1 MKQALV
7 SISCITY
14 NHQDFIEE
22 CLNGFFIQQCNFDVE
37 LVISDDKSTDGTVK
51 VIERCLQ
58 RKPDNFTIR
67 FTAHETNM
75 GAAPNF
81 VWCMEQ
87 CAGKYIALC
96 EGDDYWT
103 DPHKLQKQM
112 DFLEANEGYSLVCG
126 GYMSVNTV
134 TGEKNVVLKE
144 SPDDSMMTDAGFDIT
159 IEMFFQ
165 DWYTKTLTTVF
176 RTELLDLGELANY
189 RYTSDTQV
197 FYHLLKKGNGYYIR
211 DVLGAYNMHGSGMH
225 SMVSNEKR
233 SLDGFRVANELFAQ
247 NRNDTL
253 VRSYYFS
260 SGLALYSI
268 MPKIKYYEFNKI
280 ELLFD
285 LIVQIK
291 NFEEIKR
298 LLIAASGKPGRKLID
313 WLKIKFNLGKK

>member
-1 MKQALV
+1 MSERL
-7 SISCITY
+7 
-14 NHQDFIEE
+14 
-22 CLNGFFIQQCNFDVE
+22 FIQQCNFDVE

-103 DPHKLQKQM
+103 DPHKLQKQV

-233 SLDGFRVANELFAQ
+233 SLDGFR
-247 NRNDTL
+247 
-253 VRSYYFS
+253 
-260 SGLALYSI
+260 
-268 MPKIKYYEFNKI
+268 
-280 ELLFD
+280 
-285 LIVQIK
+285 
-291 NFEEIKR
+291 
-298 LLIAASGKPGRKLID
+298 GR
-313 WLKIKFNLGKK
+313 

>member
-103 DPHKLQKQM
+103 DPHKLQKQV
-112 DFLEANEGYSLVCG
+112 DFLEANPNCYLYTTNAVRQYEDDF
-126 GYMSVNTV
+126 
-134 TGEKNVVLKE
+134 
-144 SPDDSMMTDAGFDIT
+144 SPMDMTDTDRKF
-159 IEMFFQ
+159 
-165 DWYTKTLTTVF
+165 L
-176 RTELLDLGELANY
+176 
-189 RYTSDTQV
+189 
-197 FYHLLKKGNGYYIR
+197 
-211 DVLGAYNMHGSGMH
+211 
-225 SMVSNEKR
+225 
-233 SLDGFRVANELFAQ
+233 
-247 NRNDTL
+247 
-253 VRSYYFS
+253 
-260 SGLALYSI
+260 
-268 MPKIKYYEFNKI
+268 
-280 ELLFD
+280 
-285 LIVQIK
+285 
-291 NFEEIKR
+291 FEEQIMMNQC
-298 LLIAASGKPGRKLID
+298 
-313 WLKIKFNLGKK
+313 KIVRAHV

>member
-1 MKQALV
+1 MATGENTEIMV
-7 SISCITY
+7 SVIMITY
-14 NHQDFIEE
+14 NHEAFIRKAIEGVLIQE
-22 CLNGFFIQQCNFDVE
+22 CSFPVE
-37 LVISDDKSTDGTVK
+37 LLIGDDCSSDNTEAVVQDILNKHPKAGCVK
-51 VIERCLQ
+51 YMRNVVNLGPSENYLYLF
-58 RKPDNFTIR
+58 K
-67 FTAHETNM
+67 
-75 GAAPNF
+75 
-81 VWCMEQ
+81 Q
-87 CAGKYIALC
+87 CSGKYIANC

-233 SLDGFRVANELFAQ
+233 SLDGFRVANELLHK
-247 NRNDTL
+247 TGMTPL
-253 VRSYYFS
+253 
-260 SGLALYSI
+260 
-268 MPKIKYYEFNKI
+268 
-280 ELLFD
+280 
-285 LIVQIK
+285 
-291 NFEEIKR
+291 
-298 LLIAASGKPGRKLID
+298 
-313 WLKIKFNLGKK
+313 

>member
-96 EGDDYWT
+96 EG
-103 DPHKLQKQM
+103 
-112 DFLEANEGYSLVCG
+112 
-126 GYMSVNTV
+126 
-134 TGEKNVVLKE
+134 
-144 SPDDSMMTDAGFDIT
+144 
-159 IEMFFQ
+159 
-165 DWYTKTLTTVF
+165 
-176 RTELLDLGELANY
+176 
-189 RYTSDTQV
+189 
-197 FYHLLKKGNGYYIR
+197 
-211 DVLGAYNMHGSGMH
+211 
-225 SMVSNEKR
+225 
-233 SLDGFRVANELFAQ
+233 
-247 NRNDTL
+247 
-253 VRSYYFS
+253 
-260 SGLALYSI
+260 
-268 MPKIKYYEFNKI
+268 
-280 ELLFD
+280 
-285 LIVQIK
+285 
-291 NFEEIKR
+291 
-298 LLIAASGKPGRKLID
+298 
-313 WLKIKFNLGKK
+313 